1 MMGAMN
7 EQPETSVADCRRLV
21 QQLVDGSIPAG
32 KDFDES
38 RAVLRSEPAEDQA
51 FQALFELLQG
61 ALADPFLG
69 IDETRRVVP
78 VIKALTRG
86 EIKAT
91 EMM

>member
-1 MMGAMN
+1 MDAMN
-7 EQPETSVADCRRLV
+7 DQSETSVTDCRRLV

-32 KDFDES
+32 KDFDEY
-38 RAVLRSEPAEDQA
+38 RAILRSEPAEDEA

-61 ALADPFLG
+61 ALADPFLSLE
-69 IDETRRVVP
+69 ETRRVVP

-86 EIKAT
+86 TIKAT

>member
-1 MMGAMN
+1 MMEAMD
-7 EQPETSVADCRRLV
+7 EQPEVSVTDCRRLV
-21 QQLVDGSIPAG
+21 QQLVDGDIPAG
-32 KDFDES
+32 KDFDEC
-38 RAVLRSEPAEDQA
+38 RAVLRSQPAEDEA
-51 FQALFELLQG
+51 FHALFELLQG
-61 ALADPFLG
+61 ALADPFVG